1 LAPIDGYEEWRVGQV
16 NTGSAVTGITSEQG
30 VSIIGDL
37 AHYANAL
44 PQLVLARL
52 RQPPNPRVAVGYEV
66 DARLRGLRIEQLK
79 VAERSLLRETI
90 ACVS

>member
-1 LAPIDGYEEWRVGQV
+1 MSRIEVPF
-16 NTGSAVTGITSEQG
+16 S
-30 VSIIGDL
+30 DL

-52 RQPPNPRVAVGYEV
+52 RQPPYPRAVAGFEV
-66 DARLRGLRIEQLK
+66 DAQRRGPRIEIFK
-79 VAERSLLRETI
+79 DADKSLLRETI

>member
-1 LAPIDGYEEWRVGQV
+1 MTMI
-16 NTGSAVTGITSEQG
+16 GSA
-30 VSIIGDL
+30 IGDL

-52 RQPPNPRVAVGYEV
+52 RQPPTPRAAAGFEV
-66 DARLRGLRIEQLK
+66 DAQQRGLRIEIFK
-79 VAERSLLRETI
+79 DADKSLLRETI

>member
-1 LAPIDGYEEWRVGQV
+1 MCESGQ
-16 NTGSAVTGITSEQG
+16 TTDPAVTGITIEEERG
-30 VSIIGDL
+30 FLGDL

-52 RQPPNPRVAVGYEV
+52 RQPPNPRVAAGFEV
-66 DARLRGLRIEQLK
+66 DAQQRGLRIEQLK